1 MIRNVLSRI
10 FFLTFWKWF
19 SFPFFCCNK
28 SVYSLYRCKVAKE
41 APYAVFKNPLPYN
54 TSDAEQKYAD
64 TDTNKLPSN
73 EEQHVTQSP
82 PRRKSSKTQH
92 QCRFRDPPRG
102 DTFHHRRTKARG
114 CRRRHKPHGAALS
127 QLPPTSKAHAT
138 ASSVE
143 TGLLKISKSSLQ
155 SKESEKSQ
163 HIKVGLS
170 DYSTLRRRDSPQL
183 SSNSDLQSSST
194 APSPLTQMPEH
205 QPHQTTAAVTKT
217 NKSHKDVIKKNDCC
231 GHRKRVRGDAFQS
244 GCESCLERETK
255 SHMKTTT
262 DRLPIK
268 VTTLG
273 VKKTTNTLT
282 SNTLITA
289 TFATPIA
296 AKLETAA
303 PLNKDDEP
311 QKQVHSYL
319 LMNNSNQGLTGSA
332 TAQSTHTE
340 RSLKQSKMLH
350 KITGECAQLL
360 TGL

>member
-1 MIRNVLSRI
+1 M
-10 FFLTFWKWF
+10 
-19 SFPFFCCNK
+19 
-28 SVYSLYRCKVAKE
+28 YSLYRCKVAKE
-41 APYAVFKNPLPYN
+41 APYAVFKSPLPYN

-73 EEQHVTQSP
+73 KEQHVTQSP
-82 PRRKSSKTQH
+82 PCRKSSKTQH

-102 DTFHHRRTKARG
+102 DTFHRRRTKARG
-114 CRRRHKPHGAALS
+114 CRRCHKPHGAAPS

-143 TGLLKISKSSLQ
+143 TGLLKIYKSSLQ

-163 HIKVGLS
+163 HIKVGLP

-194 APSPLTQMPEH
+194 APSTLTQMPEL

-217 NKSHKDVIKKNDCC
+217 NKSHKDVIKRNGCC

-273 VKKTTNTLT
+273 VEKTTNTLT

-296 AKLETAA
+296 AKLKTAA

-319 LMNNSNQGLTGSA
+319 LMNNSNQGLTGST

-350 KITGECAQLL
+350 KITGECVQLL